1 MERQQNI
8 RTAKIRMVA
17 DNHYFDGSVIR
28 MNKSGGEVMIGGS
41 IETYSGC
48 EHPKIA
54 GVDACSC
61 KVY

>member
-1 MERQQNI
+1 
-8 RTAKIRMVA
+8 MVA

-28 MNKSGGEVMIGGS
+28 MNKSGGEVMVGGN

-48 EHPKIA
+48 DHPKIA